1 MRSILLAP
9 LILVLSC
16 VTMPSIPPPPGEAL
30 DWLTADFRPDSDT
43 CASTIYAD
51 PQLRNYP
58 LVNYVFTK
66 RGKTKSGIRF
76 DDNGSGK
83 LDLAELDRQAAAL
96 EQCVG
101 KPFRRC
107 GVAVKIAPDAKH
119 DTCNGLASPKH
130 KSFPCNIDDAECPRC
145 LGAVQ
150 YPGIA
155 VITDDPDLPAWRHEL
170 LHIAFGLQHGH
181 PFFAK
186 CENDPGKPSL
196 PVSAFGAPDDVMVE
210 RSGE

>member
-1 MRSILLAP
+1 MRSICLAP
-9 LILVLSC
+9 LVLVISC
-16 VTMPSIPPPPGEAL
+16 VTLPSSPPTPSEAL
-30 DWLTADFRPDSDT
+30 DWLTADIRPDSDT
-43 CASTIYAD
+43 CAATIYAD
-51 PQLRNYP
+51 PQMRNFP

-66 RGKTKSGIRF
+66 RGKTPAGIRY

-101 KPFRRC
+101 KNFRRC
-107 GVAVKIAPDAKH
+107 GVAVKIAPDAVHH
-119 DTCNGLASPKH
+119 DCNGLASPKH
-130 KSFPCNIDDAECPRC
+130 KSFACNIAEPECPRC

-170 LHIAFGLQHGH
+170 IHIAYGRSHGD
-181 PFFAK
+181 PLFAK
-186 CENDPGKPSL
+186 CENDPGKPAL
-196 PVSAFGAPDDVMVE
+196 PASAFGAPDDVMVS

>member
-1 MRSILLAP
+1 MRPFILAP
-9 LILVLSC
+9 LVLVLSC
-16 VTMPSIPPPPGEAL
+16 VTLPPSPPTPQEAL
-30 DWLTADFRPDSDT
+30 KWLVSDIDPHSDT
-43 CASTIYAD
+43 CAGTIYAD
-51 PQLRNYP
+51 EQMRNYP

-66 RGKTKSGIRF
+66 RGKTKSGIRY

-96 EQCVG
+96 EVCVG
-101 KPFRRC
+101 KTFRRC

-130 KSFPCNIDDAECPRC
+130 KSFPCNIDDVECPRC
-145 LGAVQ
+145 KGAVM

-181 PFFAK
+181 PLFAK
-186 CENDPGKPSL
+186 CENDPGRPSL
-196 PVSAFGAPDDVMVE
+196 PASAFGAPDGVMVS
-210 RSGE
+210 RGGE